1 MFQKTVLPRIRWKS
15 FLQPWIG
22 MDWLLFLGAVGL
34 MTLGCVMIRSI
45 TFAKTPTYW
54 TQNAGTGLVGIIAIL
69 CLSRWRY
76 DLLIRWRWLVYGI
89 TNFGLLCVMLFG
101 KTELGA
107 TRWINILGF
116 NVQPSEFA
124 KLGIII
130 TLAALLHERPANT
143 IESMFRAMSVVAL
156 PWTFIFLE
164 PNLGTS
170 LVFGAITLG
179 MLYWGNANPGW
190 LLLLLSPIVSA
201 IMLNSLPPALT
212 ALNPVFL
219 PLGFGLWFVWVAV
232 MGIVAFRTL
241 PWPRWG
247 SFGVVV
253 VNLISGGL
261 SGYLWMKVLQPYQ
274 KERVTMFLNPEQD
287 PLNGGYHL
295 IQSRIAIGAGQIF
308 GQGLNKGTQTQL
320 NFIPEQHTDFIFA
333 AIGEELGFVGSIAV
347 LLTFLLICYRLLA
360 IAQNAKDDFGSLLAI
375 GVFSM
380 IVFQTFVNI
389 GMTIGL
395 SPVTGIPLPFLS
407 HGRSALIMNFL
418 AIGLVESVANHR
430 QKMRY

>member
-1 MFQKTVLPRIRWKS
+1 
-15 FLQPWIG
+15 
-22 MDWLLFLGAVGL
+22 MDWLLLLGAVGL

-54 TQNAGTGLVGIIAIL
+54 TQNAGTGLVGIVAVL
-69 CLSRWRY
+69 FLSRWRY
-76 DLLIRWRWLVYGI
+76 DLLIRWRWLVYGV

-143 IESMFRAMSVVAL
+143 IGAMFGTMSVVAL

-201 IMLNSLPPALT
+201 IMLNALPTGLAALNPALT
-212 ALNPVFL
+212 
-219 PLGFGLWFVWVAV
+219 PLGIGLWLVWVTV
-232 MGIVAFRTL
+232 VGIVAFRNL

-247 SFGVVV
+247 AFGAVV
-253 VNLISGGL
+253 VNLVSGGL
-261 SGYLWMKVLQPYQ
+261 SEFLWTHVLQAYQ
-274 KERVTMFLNPEQD
+274 KQRVTMFLNPEQD

-308 GQGLNKGTQTQL
+308 GQGLNQGTQTQL

-333 AIGEELGFVGSIAV
+333 AIGEELGFVGSLSV

>member
-1 MFQKTVLPRIRWKS
+1 MFQKTVLTRIRWKS
-15 FLQPWIG
+15 FLHPWVG

-34 MTLGCVMIRSI
+34 MSLGCVMIHSI
-45 TFAKTPTYW
+45 TSKIPGYW
-54 TQNAGTGLVGIIAIL
+54 TQNAGTGVVGILAIL
-69 CLSRWRY
+69 VLSRWRY
-76 DLLIRWRWLVYGI
+76 DLLIRWRWAIYGI
-89 TNFGLLCVMLFG
+89 TNFGLLCVMFFG

-107 TRWINILGF
+107 TRWINIFGF

-143 IESMFRAMSVVAL
+143 IEAMFRAMSVVAL

-179 MLYWGNANPGW
+179 MLYWANANPGW

-201 IMLNSLPPALT
+201 IMLNALPNAFT
-212 ALNPVFL
+212 SVNPVL
-219 PLGFGLWFVWVAV
+219 TPLGIGLWLVWVAV
-232 MGIVAFRTL
+232 MGIVGFRTL

-247 SFGVVV
+247 SFASVVI
-253 VNLISGGL
+253 NLISGGL
-261 SGYLWMKVLQPYQ
+261 SGFLWTYVLQAYQ
-274 KERVTMFLNPEQD
+274 KQRVTMFLNPEQD

-320 NFIPEQHTDFIFA
+320 NFIPEQHTDFIFS
-333 AIGEELGFVGSIAV
+333 AIGEELGFAGSFAV